1 MLTLPDKPDPLG
13 VLSSTLPVINQ
24 ARSVSIDFQAVELLA
39 QRISRNHFTPVG
51 WDYQLHW
58 SGDADET
65 ANFIFILD
73 ALNFCFWGEP
83 RWIVSH
89 EGQRYNGYWAL
100 AAALTRAMQ
109 QGVPLI
115 EADFLASIDEPTLGN
130 ILAGEHTIPLLP
142 QRVENLREA
151 GRVLCDRYHG
161 QFSHLIR
168 QAQGSAINL
177 VQRVVAEFPSFND
190 ITTYQGHEVRF
201 YKRAQILASDL
212 AGSFG
217 GRGLG
222 FFNDLHQL
230 TAFADYK
237 VPQVLNQLNVIE
249 YDDTLLRILDA
260 QIEIPAG
267 DPLEIEIRAATI
279 WAIESLRQT
288 LEQLDMPLASFELD
302 WMLWQLGQ
310 DLQGDVRPYHH
321 TRTIYY

>member
-13 VLSSTLPVINQ
+13 VLSSTLLVVEQ
-24 ARSVSIDFQAVELLA
+24 ARSVSINFQSVELLA
-39 QRISRNHFTPVG
+39 QKIARNHFTPVG
-51 WDYQLHW
+51 WDNQLHW
-58 SGDADET
+58 SGGADET
-65 ANFIFILD
+65 ANFILVLD

-89 EGQRYNGYWAL
+89 DGQRYNGYWAL

-109 QGVPLI
+109 QGLPLI
-115 EADFLASIDEPTLGN
+115 DAGFLASIDEPTLGK
-130 ILAGEHTIPLLP
+130 ILAGEHTIPLLS
-142 QRVENLREA
+142 QRVENLREV
-151 GRVLCDRYHG
+151 GRVLLNHHDG

-168 QAQGSAINL
+168 QAAGSAINL
-177 VQRVVAEFPSFND
+177 VQRVVSEFPSFND

-222 FFNDLHQL
+222 FFKDLHQL

-237 VPQVLNQLNVIE
+237 VPQVLNQLNVLE
-249 YDDTLLRILDA
+249 YDDTLLRVLNG
-260 QIEIPAG
+260 QIEITAG

-279 WAIESLRQT
+279 WAVESLRQA
-288 LEQLDMPLASFELD
+288 LERLGMSLASFELD
-302 WMLWQLGQ
+302 WMLWQVGQ
-310 DLQGDVRPYHH
+310 DLQGNVRPYHH